1 MARLLRAETTSF
13 RCRRSTF
20 VRSIADR
27 RSVRMRGKGQ
37 ASFLDNGERCRLCNS
52 VISVFRRIPRQNS
65 AERSKDDNFFT
76 RRAISLFRFGDTV
89 LFDEQNRRELGEGFI
104 FFFFHQLDGSRLD
117 RRRQKYRMENVN
129 GEDRSS
135 AQPRA
140 IQLNQ
145 EYFSGRYCHEEFR
158 FFLAPMYTNTD
169 RAAQCYGR
177 VEESPNE
184 TNLIRSST
192 RPTRRSIARFSS
204 ISIDDSDYESDA
216 QRL

>member
-158 FFLAPMYTNTD
+158 FFSRLCTQTQIVRLNVTAEQKNLQMKRILFVPRRDLLED
-169 RAAQCYGR
+169 RSLDSR
-177 VEESPNE
+177 VY
-184 TNLIRSST
+184 LDR
-192 RPTRRSIARFSS
+192 
-204 ISIDDSDYESDA
+204 
-216 QRL
+216 